1 MNLFSIKS
9 RKHAVGMMLTG
20 ALMIS
25 FSGVYVKLAHV
36 SSETAGFYRVIFGAI
51 PLFIILLV
59 KREPLWKGWYTC
71 LLGITGGIFFAID
84 LFAWHKSIH
93 YIGPGLATI
102 LGNFQVF
109 FLAGIGIFVLKEK
122 ITPRL
127 LLAIPFAIAG
137 LFLVVGVAWEN
148 LSSAYKTGIF
158 LGIVTAMCYTGYILS
173 LKKLQS
179 MPKPLSAEANL
190 LIICLSTA
198 TIFACLMLF
207 QKNAFVIPDIQSF
220 LSLAAYGFLSQAL
233 GWMIIS
239 RALPHLQTSVTGLL
253 LLLQPTFAFAWD
265 MIFFSRP
272 TSLLDIT
279 GIMLTIFAIYLG
291 SARQK

>member
-1 MNLFSIKS
+1 
-9 RKHAVGMMLTG
+9 MMLTG

>member
-1 MNLFSIKS
+1 
-9 RKHAVGMMLTG
+9 MLTG